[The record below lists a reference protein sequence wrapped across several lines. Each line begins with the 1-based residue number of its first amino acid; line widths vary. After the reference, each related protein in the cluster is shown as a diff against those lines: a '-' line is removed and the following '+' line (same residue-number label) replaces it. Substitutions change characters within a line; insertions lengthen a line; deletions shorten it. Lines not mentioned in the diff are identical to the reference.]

1 MKSIQ
6 RSALVNNRLA
16 ALGLAALATALLLAA
31 ALGSAATA
39 SAQPQFIGVE
49 TNNNN
54 DTASSLSV
62 PVPPGPAGDL
72 LVAVVVVYIN
82 PNLSTPTGFTPIP
95 NFTGFNDANCAS
107 GDGLGIRCQIS
118 AFYKFSDGS
127 ETSVFWLFD
136 PAGNIRP
143 AIGAVLRYRDT
154 HPTDPIG
161 ATASANGTGSV
172 ATAPSVNTTED
183 DSLVLRI
190 AGADSSSSKAE
201 LFNDPPTVRWNRGA
215 ADNLASI
222 VEGVTGAGSD
232 AIQAVAGATGTAT
245 WSVPDMT
252 NEGASIQEQWV
263 AGTIVI
269 RPDPGI
275 VDTDLAVTKTADAAK
290 VNPGDS
296 LGYTVTV
303 SNNGPA
309 DVTGASV
316 SDTFPADL
324 ACSWTCSA
332 AAGSTCG
339 NAAGS
344 GDLAETVDVAVG
356 ADVTFAVSCTVD
368 GGASGDLVNSAS
380 VSVPVGFND
389 TDPAN
394 DSDSATTA
402 VNQPPEAVCQDVE
415 LVADAACQADVAGSA
430 AFDGGSSDPDGDL
443 PLTFGHT
450 PAGPYGL
457 GDTAVTLTVTDA
469 LGLADTCG
477 ATVTVVDEAAPAIQC
492 NAPATITPPD
502 APISFTATA
511 SDNCS
516 VASVEVISHECFKHT
531 KKGKKID
538 KDQSC
543 VVSADGAT
551 VTISDSGGV
560 GTTIAWK
567 VTAVDG
573 SGNAITQVC
582 SLDVA
587 NPGQGNG
594 AP

>member
-1 MKSIQ
+1 MQMKSIQ
-6 RSALVNNRLA
+6 RSSLVRPA
-16 ALGLAALATALLLAA
+16 AFAALATVLLLAA
-31 ALGSAATA
+31 ALGPAATA
-39 SAQPQFIGVE
+39 SAQPLFIGVE
-49 TNNNN
+49 TNNNG
-54 DTASSLSV
+54 DTSSSLSV
-62 PVPPGPAGDL
+62 PVPPGVAGDL

-107 GDGLGIRCQIS
+107 GDGAGIRCQIS
-118 AFYKFSDGS
+118 AFYKFADGS
-127 ETSVFWLFD
+127 ETSVAWVFD

-161 ATASANGTGSV
+161 ATASANGTGST
-172 ATAPSVNTTED
+172 ATAPSVNTTEN
-183 DSLVLRI
+183 DSLVLRV

-290 VNPGDS
+290 VNPGDA
-296 LGYTVTV
+296 LGYTITV
-303 SNNGPA
+303 SNNGPG

-324 ACSWTCSA
+324 TCTWTCSA
-332 AAGSTCG
+332 AAGSACG
-339 NAAGS
+339 AANGA
-344 GDLAETVDVAVG
+344 GDVSETVDVAVG
-356 ADVTFAVSCTVD
+356 ADVTFAVSCIVAGD
-368 GGASGDLVNSAS
+368 ASGDIINSAS
-380 VSVPVGFND
+380 VSVPGGFND

-402 VNQPPEAVCQDVE
+402 VNQPPVAVCQDVE
-415 LVADAACQADVAGSA
+415 LVADAACMADVAGSA

-443 PLTFGHT
+443 PLTFDHS

-469 LGLADTCG
+469 LGLSDTCS
-477 ATVTVVDEAAPAIQC
+477 ATVTVVDEAAPVIQC

-511 SDNCS
+511 TDNCS
-516 VASVEVISHECFKHT
+516 VASVEIISFECFKHT

-538 KDQSC
+538 KGQSC

-551 VTISDSGGV
+551 LTIDDSGGV
-560 GTTIAWK
+560 GTTIAWQ

-573 SGNAITQVC
+573 SGNPITQNC
-582 SLDVA
+582 SVDVE